1 MNRPNNPLVNDI
13 RTPNAPPVRRL
24 RVGKTATA
32 ISTGSSLS
40 LSWKVPDGYNRIA
53 GIEFN
58 PDGGREIIFSVYSEN
73 VAGNIVQNCTTAIGT
88 AMGYMNP
95 DHRYAERDQ
104 ITLTGSAQN
113 ITGGPASITFNMVFE
128 YVDPNER

>member
-1 MNRPNNPLVNDI
+1 MNRPNNPLVSDLKL
-13 RTPNAPPVRRL
+13 PNPPPVRRL
-24 RVGKTATA
+24 RVGKTATG
-32 ISTGSSLS
+32 INTGSSLS

-58 PDGGREIIFSVYSEN
+58 PDTGREINFSVYSEN

-88 AMGYMNP
+88 AMGFMNP

-104 ITLTGSAQN
+104 ITLSGTAQN
-113 ITGGPASITFNMVFE
+113 ISGGPVSITFNMVFE
-128 YVDPNER
+128 YVDPSDR